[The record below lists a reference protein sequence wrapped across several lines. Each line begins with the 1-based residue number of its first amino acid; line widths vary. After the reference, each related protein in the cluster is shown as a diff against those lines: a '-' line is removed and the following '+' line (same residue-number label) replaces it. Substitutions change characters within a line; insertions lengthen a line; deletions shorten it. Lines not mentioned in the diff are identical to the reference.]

1 MKEFKKMRVCAALM
15 TLMLL
20 VAAPALAHKVNIFAY
35 AEDGKVY
42 CESYFPDGKKVQNGT
57 VEVRNSKGEILLTG
71 KTDTQGNFSF
81 KAPPPQ
87 DLTIVLIATMG
98 HRNTFLLKK
107 EEME

>member
-1 MKEFKKMRVCAALM
+1 MKEFKKMRVCAVLV
-15 TLMLL
+15 TLLLL

-35 AEDGKVY
+35 YEDGKVF
-42 CESYFPDGKKVQNGT
+42 CESYFPDGKKVQHGT
-57 VEVRNSKGEILLTG
+57 IEVRNAKGELLLTG
-71 KTDTQGNFSF
+71 KTDDKGNFSF

-87 DLTIVLIATMG
+87 DLTIVINATMG